1 MAINASSDNRGQWGS
16 KFGFIMAA
24 AGSAVGLGN
33 IWRFPY
39 ITGEN
44 GGGAFVLVYLL
55 CVILIGVPLLFTEMG
70 LGRMTKKS
78 TIGAFKDTGANPL
91 FMGLGAILAL
101 GVSFFVLSFYGN
113 IAGWTIGYIGK
124 SLTGS
129 TQSFADFAADGGT
142 AIALMGAFTVAT
154 ILIVRLGVS
163 GGIEKAAKILM
174 PVLFI
179 LIAVVAIR
187 SLTLEGAMAGVEFY
201 MKPDF
206 SKIDGNSV
214 LAALGQAFFSM
225 SIGWGIMIT
234 YGSYLPKSAN
244 IVSSGVW
251 VGFMDAGVALL
262 AGFMIFP
269 AVFAFGMDPAA
280 GPALVFEILPVVFAG
295 MPGGAIIG
303 AFFFLL
309 LLVAALTSSVS
320 MLEVPASYFMDEKKW
335 SRSKSAWVVG
345 GLLFLVGIPSALSHN
360 SSEFFTN
367 MSLPLPWLDEPKVG
381 FQNILDYLFGEFF
394 IVVVA
399 LVTSIY
405 AAWKIGANKIIDE
418 LAEGSEKFQSGTVK
432 AKGLTFFIKYICP
445 LVILAVLLNMLGV
458 FGVFAGGG

>member
-1 MAINASSDNRGQWGS
+1 MAVNVSSDDRGQWGS

-44 GGGAFVLVYLL
+44 GGGAFVLIYLA
-55 CVILIGVPLLFTEMG
+55 CVILVGVPLLFTEMG
-70 LGRMTKKS
+70 LGRMTKKG
-78 TIGAFKDTGANPL
+78 TIGAFKDTGANGF

-101 GVSFFVLSFYGN
+101 LVSFFVLSYYAN

-124 SLTGS
+124 SLSGSTGS
-129 TQSFADFAADGGT
+129 FAEFAANPAYTIPLT
-142 AIALMGAFTVAT
+142 AVFIIAT
-154 ILIVRLGVS
+154 ILIVLGGVS
-163 GGIEKAAKILM
+163 GGIEKAAKFLM
-174 PVLFI
+174 PLLFVLI
-179 LIAVVAIR
+179 IVVAIKG
-187 SLTLEGAMAGVEFY
+187 LTLDGAMKGVDFY
-201 MKPDF
+201 MNPDF
-206 SKIDGNSV
+206 SKINANTFLV
-214 LAALGQAFFSM
+214 ALGQAFFSM

-234 YGSYLPKSAN
+234 YGSYLPKSSN

-251 VGFMDAGVALL
+251 VGFMDAAVALL

-269 AVFAFGMDPAA
+269 AVFAFGKDPAA
-280 GPALVFEILPVVFAG
+280 GQALVFEILPDVFNS

-335 SRSKSAWVVG
+335 SRKKSAWVVG
-345 GLLFLVGIPSALSHN
+345 GLLFVFGVPSALS
-360 SSEFFTN
+360 SGGSAFFTD
-367 MSLPLPWLDEPKVG
+367 MSVQLPWMEDPATG
-381 FQNILDYLFGEFF
+381 FQGILDYFFGTFF

-399 LVTSIY
+399 LVTCIY
-405 AAWKIGANKIIDE
+405 VGWKVGSDKLVGELEEGANRFK
-418 LAEGSEKFQSGTVK
+418 AGTLK
-432 AKGLTFFIKYICP
+432 ANGFVFFVKYICP

-458 FGVFAGGG
+458 FGIFAGGG

>member
-1 MAINASSDNRGQWGS
+1 MAANLDDENRGQWGS
-16 KFGFIMAA
+16 KIGFIMAA
-24 AGSAVGLGN
+24 AGSAIGLGN

-78 TIGAFKDTGANPL
+78 TIGAFKKTGANPV
-91 FMGLGAILAL
+91 FMGAGAILAL
-101 GVSFFVLSFYGN
+101 AVSFFVLSYYGN
-113 IAGWTIGYIGK
+113 IAGWTIGYIFK
-124 SLTGS
+124 TISGS
-129 TQSFADFAADGGT
+129 EGTFAEFVANPAYT
-142 AIALMGAFTVAT
+142 IPLMGVFVLATV
-154 ILIVRLGVS
+154 LIVLGGVS
-163 GGIEKAAKILM
+163 GGIEKASKFLM
-174 PVLFI
+174 PLLFVLI
-179 LIAVVAIR
+179 IVVAIR
-187 SLTLEGAMAGVEFY
+187 GLMLPGAMEGVEFY
-201 MKPDF
+201 LNPDF
-206 SKIDGNSV
+206 NKINANTFLV
-214 LAALGQAFFSM
+214 ALGQAFFSM

-251 VGFMDAGVALL
+251 VGFMDAAVSLL

-269 AVFAFGMDPAA
+269 AVFAFGHDPAA
-280 GPALVFEILPVVFAG
+280 GPALVFEVLPSVFNA

-303 AFFFLL
+303 GFFFLL

-335 SRSKSAWVVG
+335 NRKRSAWTVG
-345 GLLFLVGIPSALSHN
+345 AMLFIVGVPSALSKGGN
-360 SSEFFTN
+360 DFFTE
-367 MSLPLPWLDEPKVG
+367 MSVQMPWMDAPAVG
-381 FQNILDYLFGEFF
+381 FQDILDYFFGTFF

-399 LVTSIY
+399 LVTCIY
-405 AAWKIGANKIIDE
+405 VAWKVGADKIVAE
-418 LAEGSEKFQSGTVK
+418 LAEGSDKFKPGALK
-432 AKGLTFFIKYICP
+432 AKGFVFFIKYVCP

-458 FGVFAGGG
+458 FGMFAGGG